1 MKFNV
6 TVQEVYEKRL
16 TIEAGEWQ
24 EALMKAIKESDSGRI
39 AIDYDEGCT
48 ECNVEVEGFPYQVV
62 DKWTIDEVEKYVV
75 ESPQWRDAEL
85 TESEMR
91 QAMFLMSKDS
101 GSKGLSWGKLEAALK
116 EVVKK
121 R

>member
-1 MKFNV
+1 MEFNV
-6 TVQEVYEKRL
+6 TVQEVYEKRV
-16 TIEAGEWQ
+16 TIEAGTWQ

-39 AIDYDEGCT
+39 AIDYNEDCK
-48 ECNVEVEGFPYQVV
+48 ECNVEVEDFPYQVI

-91 QAMFLMSKDS
+91 QAMVSMSKES
-101 GSKGLSWGKLEAALK
+101 GTKGFSWGKLEAALK